1 MSFIAHYVFV
11 WGMDLDWA
19 TLGPEAHDV
28 VSWKY
33 NFAKRSPSVTL
44 FELTH

>member
-1 MSFIAHYVFV
+1 
-11 WGMDLDWA
+11 
-19 TLGPEAHDV
+19 LGPEAHDV
-28 VSWKY
+28 AYQKY